1 MTTTYIPF
9 PWLIL
14 ADTAAVFLP
23 LLRIFYRDWRLSLGK
38 TAGILSGYLLFILTF
53 SSIFPPSITEHA
65 GFLFWS
71 LFSMYASLTL
81 AIFLIKARIPVLIY
95 TLFLI
100 RCFSDG
106 GTCICQL
113 AAARMALPPV
123 LCALLLLL
131 LSLSTCIFAI
141 PHIRDTMYYTSS
153 LPQWRKLALIPVLL
167 FLLSSLRFLLR
178 DPTTFMK
185 NASSYLCSAVIW
197 MGLIYM
203 FHAATLLNLSVA
215 AQRRA
220 IAARYRTVQLLT
232 QVQSSQIK
240 EMQDSIEQM
249 RMVRHDLRYHI
260 LAVQAMLEQNHPE
273 DALNYIRGYSIPAV
287 LSRTVD
293 YCPNPC
299 ANCILNYYLEK
310 ARESSIQVS
319 ARISLPQ
326 FLPLPD
332 ADFCTILGNLL
343 SNALN
348 ACKCQKEGT
357 PSITVNISQ
366 TGESILTLSIRNTYD
381 HVIRVRQGRFLASD
395 REEEGIGTASVRYLA
410 SLYHGVVTYRHEN
423 GIFEASVLLN
433 PQIDQTPPEHP

>member
-38 TAGILSGYLLFILTF
+38 TAGILFGYLLFILAF
-53 SSIFPPSITEHA
+53 SSIFSPSITGHI
-65 GFLFWS
+65 GFLLWS
-71 LFSMYASLTL
+71 LFTMYTSLTL
-81 AIFLIKARIPVLIY
+81 AFFLIKIRIPILIY
-95 TLFLI
+95 MLFLI

-113 AAARMALPPV
+113 AAARMDLPPV
-123 LCALLLLL
+123 LCALLLPLL
-131 LSLSTCIFAI
+131 PLSTCIFAI
-141 PHIRDTMYYTSS
+141 PHIRNAMYYTIP
-153 LPQWRKLALIPVLL
+153 LPQWRKLAPIPVLL

-178 DPTTFMK
+178 DPLTFES
-185 NASSYLCSAVIW
+185 NASVYVCSAIIW

-203 FHAATLLNLSVA
+203 FHAAALLNLSVA

-220 IAARYRTVQLLT
+220 IAARYKTAQLLT

-240 EMQDSIEQM
+240 EMQDSMEQM
-249 RMVRHDLRYHI
+249 RMIRHDLRYHI
-260 LAVQAMLEQNHPE
+260 IAVQAMLEQNQPE
-273 DALNYIRGYSIPAV
+273 NALNYIRSYSIPTI
-287 LSRTVD
+287 LCRTVD
-293 YCPNPC
+293 YCPNLC
-299 ANCILNYYLEK
+299 ANCILNYYLERAK
-310 ARESSIQVS
+310 EHSIQVS

-326 FLPLPD
+326 LLPLPD
-332 ADFCTILGNLL
+332 TDFCTILGNLL
-343 SNALN
+343 SNALE
-348 ACKCQKEGT
+348 ACERQKEGT

-381 HVIRVRQGRFLASD
+381 HVIRVRRDRFLASD

-433 PQIDQTPPEHP
+433 PQTDQNSPEHP